1 VSGEPGQAR
10 QSRDAAELER
20 TLIQSMK
27 HDDLSYVEGARI
39 YGRLANEFGLTHR
52 QIADRVG
59 RSKSVVTPLISLL
72 KLSEEILELIER
84 GELSLNHGLALL
96 QAKDPQVRE
105 QLARKAAKQR
115 GTSRKGWTV
124 SALEV
129 RARLSNED
137 PAGALDENAL
147 LPPRGPRGQEQ
158 PPRRRGHEPDPDES
172 SLTVARAWGD
182 VLGAEVRVRAIRYG
196 RVNIDIR
203 FNSAEAALA
212 AAGRLQAAISSAPQ
226 RS

>member
-1 VSGEPGQAR
+1 MSSS
-10 QSRDAAELER
+10 QSPQHQYRDAAGLER
-20 TLIQSMK
+20 ALIESMK
-27 HDDLSYVEGARI
+27 HDDLGYVEGARVC
-39 YGRLANEFGLTHR
+39 GRLANEFGLTHR

-59 RSKSVVTPLISLL
+59 RSKTVVTPLISLL

-96 QAKDPQVRE
+96 KARDPRVRE
-105 QLARKAAKQR
+105 ELARKAAKR
-115 GTSRKGWTV
+115 VWDSKRGWTV
-124 SALEV
+124 PVLEA

-137 PAGALDENAL
+137 PAAALDEGVPVSPPGHKGQER
-147 LPPRGPRGQEQ
+147 PPRH
-158 PPRRRGHEPDPDES
+158 RGHERHPDEG
-172 SLTVARAWGD
+172 SLAVARAWGD

-212 AAGRLQAAISSAPQ
+212 AARRLKENGSPFS
-226 RS
+226 R